1 MPQIDKVKK
10 TKSKKLLPVVKT
22 TKKKTK
28 SSPVDYYNCLLLKA
42 QNDWLDPI
50 AGKKQKITA
59 CCKDCKT
66 NAPILNRQRITMIKW
81 IICLQISL
89 FEYM

>member
-28 SSPVDYYNCLLLKA
+28 SSPADYYNCLLLKA
-42 QNDWLDPI
+42 QND
-50 AGKKQKITA
+50 
-59 CCKDCKT
+59 
-66 NAPILNRQRITMIKW
+66 
-81 IICLQISL
+81 
-89 FEYM
+89 